1 MVVLSSPRK
10 HMRSHQPVSR
20 KPLWEMHASCHGE
33 NNYLRIYLF
42 FSTMAPGAKRELK
55 FNDKREGGTRRKI
68 NILELDPD
76 PAIVTTSSPTPSR
89 TSSRR
94 GAN

>member
-1 MVVLSSPRK
+1 
-10 HMRSHQPVSR
+10 MRRVT
-20 KPLWEMHASCHGE
+20 A
-33 NNYLRIYLF
+33 RIIIYVF
-42 FSTMAPGAKRELK
+42 TYSFQQMAPGAKRELK

-76 PAIVTTSSPTPSR
+76 PAIVTTSSPTPSS